1 MYLIIYRVWWGHKGR
16 FIGFFSQHRP
26 FVFPKNEE
34 SAGPATLPYDITEV
48 SVLFQIMHYI
58 LYEIWRVELDLKGF
72 VFIAGSPCP
81 CQSKKCQ
88 TENPDQGQH
97 KVPTCGGL

>member
-1 MYLIIYRVWWGHKGR
+1 M
-16 FIGFFSQHRP
+16 
-26 FVFPKNEE
+26 
-34 SAGPATLPYDITEV
+34 
-48 SVLFQIMHYI
+48 
-58 LYEIWRVELDLKGF
+58 YEIWRVELDLKGF

-97 KVPTCGGL
+97 KVPTCGGLWKVCVIYFIKGVLALCGLSSPSQLFIETL